1 MKFDTKESAVKFAQ
15 GQGWTF
21 YVQEP
26 HERRF
31 KRKDYSK
38 NFLHSP
44 TKLKHIRTK

>member
-1 MKFDTKESAVKFAQ
+1 MKFDTKESAIRFAQ

-26 HERRF
+26 NERRF
-31 KRKDYSK
+31 KKKDYSK
-38 NFLHSP
+38 NFYHSP